1 MSTEEILNQLES
13 FNEEEKQRINQ
24 LAAQNADELT
34 QEDLELYSRW
44 QVNKALMD
52 ERFEMERK
60 QHKAISDAKIESTK
74 AIRDEAIA
82 LMKTR
87 KEIALAKLRAIESV
101 E

>member
-1 MSTEEILNQLES
+1 MSTAEILNQFES
-13 FNEEEKQRINQ
+13 FSEDEKQRINQ
-24 LAAQNADELT
+24 LAAQNVEDLT

-44 QVNKALMD
+44 QVNKALMN
-52 ERFEMERK
+52 ERFELERE
-60 QHKAISDAKIESTK
+60 QQIAIAETKIENAK
-74 AIRDEAIA
+74 AIRDEAVD